1 MFIKIGIKKYEEPE
15 CYGTRLNK
23 SKYSNKEIDG
33 QSEKLYLGH
42 NERSECGVRLRRT
55 S

>member
-1 MFIKIGIKKYEEPE
+1 MFTKIRTKKYEEPE

-23 SKYSNKEIDG
+23 SKYSTKEIDG

-42 NERSECGVRLRRT
+42 NGRSECGVQLWRT

>member
-1 MFIKIGIKKYEEPE
+1 MFIKIRAKKYEESE

-23 SKYSNKEIDG
+23 SEYSTKGIDG
-33 QSEKLYLGH
+33 QSDKLYLGH